1 MRLVSS
7 IAYTVLIDQNL
18 VVACKA
24 SLEDGNVTSG
34 GVVGNV
40 EDITCVGV
48 GSSKDGRLISILVY
62 LHVNADQESA

>member
-1 MRLVSS
+1 
-7 IAYTVLIDQNL
+7 
-18 VVACKA
+18 
-24 SLEDGNVTSG
+24 
-34 GVVGNV
+34 VVGNV